1 MHSFFF
7 PEALT
12 SPDTDSSLFSDPDQL
27 KFHHLHGRNATI
39 LHNGLTAARPNAT
52 GEFNDAIVMSNR
64 PLRDGELFEVV
75 IDKMVDRWSGSLEA
89 GKRLRKTDSAMI
101 TQLAILI
108 LLLASWLNKIFIIV
122 RNNHEIERLGNH

>member
-1 MHSFFF
+1 MNLLFCLYA
-7 PEALT
+7 EALT
-12 SPDTDSSLFSDPDQL
+12 SPDTDSSIFSDPDQL

-52 GEFNDAIVMSNR
+52 GEFNDAIVMSSR

-89 GKRLRKTDSAMI
+89 GQYTR
-101 TQLAILI
+101 AIV
-108 LLLASWLNKIFIIV
+108 AVS
-122 RNNHEIERLGNH
+122 